1 MSDWWEYRSMSA
13 AGVVVCTVIAVLIA
27 NHPIPQ
33 TILTGHVP
41 VVSRLPVV
49 VLSGSKLVL
58 AIGLSTAVVFCCL
71 IPLYKPRPR
80 RMLDTVFLTQKRVL
94 VAMFALATL
103 GYFNWTYRLPRA
115 TLAMT
120 MGILLVVLPAW
131 FIAVGNQPI
140 RGERRAIIVGDDP
153 AQINRAADAIG
164 IPVLGYLSPPLGI
177 NVRADQTGPLT
188 PAIADGGVIE
198 VPSSDLQPLGG
209 LSRLEEILIDHDIAT
224 VVLAFRRT
232 DRGEFF
238 GVLETCHK
246 HGVEAKV
253 LREHADSVLLSE
265 ETAGELVTI
274 DLEPWDWQDRLLKRI
289 FDVVFALTGLVA
301 FAPLFGLI
309 ALAIKLDSP
318 GPVFYGQTRTAGLGG
333 TFDVL
338 KFRTMLPDSES
349 TDPVD
354 DGENDRITRI
364 GRLLRKSHLDELP
377 QLWPILVGDM
387 SVVGPRAAWADE
399 EALLEEEAVEWRK
412 RWFVKP
418 GLTGL
423 AQINDVSST
432 NPREKLRYDLEYIR
446 RQSFWFDVKIV
457 IRQVWNAMVDVC
469 FLLRR
474 DGPDAEESNQE
485 SAN

>member
-1 MSDWWEYRSMSA
+1 MAQWGEYRLLSA
-13 AGVVVCTVIAVLIA
+13 AGTVVWTAIAVLIA
-27 NHPIPQ
+27 NHSIPQ
-33 TILTGHVP
+33 MLLTGYVP
-41 VVSRLPVV
+41 IVRRLPVM
-49 VLSGSKLVL
+49 VLDGWRLVL
-58 AIGLSTAVVFCCL
+58 AVGLSTAVVFACL

-80 RMLDTVFLTQKRVL
+80 RVLDTIFLTQKRVL

-103 GYFNWTYRLPRA
+103 GYFNMTYRLPRA

-120 MGILLVVLPAW
+120 MGILLVVLPTW
-131 FIAVGNQPI
+131 FVILGNRPM
-140 RGERRAIIVGDDP
+140 RGEKRAVIVGDDP
-153 AQINRAADAIG
+153 AQINRVADAIE

-177 NVRADQTGPLT
+177 NVDSDQAQSPT
-188 PAIADGGVIE
+188 PTVTDGGTIE
-198 VPSSDLQPLGG
+198 MPSSDLRSLGG
-209 LSRLEEILIDHDIAT
+209 LSRLEEILVEHDIAT
-224 VVLAFRRT
+224 VVFAFRRT

-253 LREHADSVLLSE
+253 LREHADSVLLSD

-289 FDVVFALTGLVA
+289 FDIGFALTGLMA
-301 FAPLFGLI
+301 SAPLLGLI

-318 GPVFYGQTRTAGLGG
+318 GPIFYRQTRTAGLGG

-349 TDPVD
+349 SDPVD
-354 DGENDRITRI
+354 DGENDQITRV
-364 GRLLRKSHLDELP
+364 GWLLRKSHLDELP

-387 SVVGPRAAWADE
+387 SVVGPRAAWTDE

-423 AQINDVSST
+423 AQINDASST
-432 NPREKLRYDLEYIR
+432 NPTEKLRYDLEYIR
-446 RQSFWFDVKIV
+446 RQSFWLDMKIV
-457 IRQVWNAMVDVC
+457 IRQLWIA
-469 FLLRR
+469 LLDSVKVFIGQERH
-474 DGPDAEESNQE
+474 DESK
-485 SAN
+485 SR